1 MVATVT
7 DLTTEVK
14 NLTRSEGAALVD
26 FAPVERFENAPK
38 GHRPGDFIPKAK
50 SVIAFGMRISDA
62 IVDYNGY
69 PNQFTGAAPRLGT
82 GSQIKHLPIYG
93 TLHPR

>member
-1 MVATVT
+1 MVATVA
-7 DLTTEVK
+7 DLTTGVK
-14 NLTRSEGAALVD
+14 NFARSERAALVG
-26 FAPVERFENAPK
+26 FAPIERFKNAPK

-69 PNQFTGAAPRLGT
+69 PIMFPFTLTTSIIR
-82 GSQIKHLPIYG
+82 SS
-93 TLHPR
+93 